1 MASAAAAAAAAAALY
16 NSVPQNHFL
25 YSQWLATRN
34 TSALFG
40 LQGEC
45 SAIIDT
51 PLLIRSVPFARMM
64 IHLASWITVQRFEP
78 EHLNLL
84 AKKKGASVA
93 FDE

>member
-45 SAIIDT
+45 SAI
-51 PLLIRSVPFARMM
+51 PLF
-64 IHLASWITVQRFEP
+64 
-78 EHLNLL
+78 
-84 AKKKGASVA
+84 
-93 FDE
+93 

>member
-1 MASAAAAAAAAAALY
+1 MASAAAAAAAELY

-45 SAIIDT
+45 SAI
-51 PLLIRSVPFARMM
+51 PLF
-64 IHLASWITVQRFEP
+64 
-78 EHLNLL
+78 
-84 AKKKGASVA
+84 
-93 FDE
+93 